1 MKKVIIFLMVFAI
14 GIGCVN
20 AVYIPDK
27 VHSVLKKG
35 ETIYFDSTGLDWGK
49 VYVHIWEKDGD
60 TYKDWSNDDEMNK
73 IEGTDNIYA
82 FTLPNDIEEKYNMII
97 FHNEFGGD
105 NNQTIDLGH
114 IEERF
119 AYLTTGFSDN
129 KRVGYWY
136 LYDKSAL
143 QTRLSDLK
151 QYQSDKEYYTSSSYG
166 DLDNLLTSIEQALE
180 QEIRLEQDT
189 NDASKYYI
197 VVDFSFSDA
206 DDIVSNLVVNTDLL
220 SDLITQEESKYDEY
234 SNEFTADSLDNLKEV
249 INSKKEVLNGTNI
262 TVDDIKNGIADINT
276 AKQLLKEQADKKELK
291 EQLEEIANLNK
302 DEYTDESFSAIE
314 DLLAEANDILTD
326 TNKEQAEVDEMVK
339 RLKSAR
345 NNLTKKEIKEENKV
359 DEKESEK
366 IGKNEEIKTESPKTF
381 DGIGKL
387 FLILGFSLIGFIVI
401 VITLNKKKKQN
412 TVH

>member
-97 FHNEFGGD
+97 FHNEF
-105 NNQTIDLGH
+105 
-114 IEERF
+114 
-119 AYLTTGFSDN
+119 
-129 KRVGYWY
+129 
-136 LYDKSAL
+136 
-143 QTRLSDLK
+143 
-151 QYQSDKEYYTSSSYG
+151 
-166 DLDNLLTSIEQALE
+166 E